1 MKRVLLAT
9 FGALVAATVV
19 CVTIVL
25 PAELGVD
32 PTGIGRALGLTGLA
46 ESPPRAVRQT
56 ATAWRSDVRRFEL
69 APFESAE
76 FKYRLAAGDGLAY
89 AWTASG
95 EVVWDLH
102 AEPEGAAPE
111 VAESFAQGRGAAD
124 GGTYV
129 AAFPGLHG
137 WFWENRGALPVTVDL
152 RASGFPTE
160 AIHYAGGRADP
171 VALAAPW
178 PEAVAGTT
186 GEGRGEPVEVDS
198 GVE

>member
-9 FGALVAATVV
+9 LGALAAATGV
-19 CVTIVL
+19 CVAFVL

-32 PTGIGRALGLTGLA
+32 PTGIGRTLGLTGLA
-46 ESPPRAVRQT
+46 EPPPRAVRQT

-69 APFESAE
+69 SPFESTE

-89 AWTASG
+89 AWSATG
-95 EVVWDLH
+95 EVVFDLH
-102 AEPEGAAPE
+102 AEPDGAAPG
-111 VAESFAQGRGAAD
+111 VAESFAQGRGDAD
-124 GGTYV
+124 RGTYV
-129 AAFPGLHG
+129 AAFAGLHG
-137 WFWENRGALPVTVDL
+137 WFWENRGAVPVTVAL

-171 VALAAPW
+171 VALAAP
-178 PEAVAGTT
+178 PKDVAPTS
-186 GEGRGEPVEVDS
+186 E

>member
-9 FGALVAATVV
+9 FGALVAATAV

-46 ESPPRAVRQT
+46 EPPPRAVQQT
-56 ATAWRSDVRRFEL
+56 ATPWRSDVRRFEL

-89 AWTASG
+89 AWAASG

-171 VALAAPW
+171 LALAAPW
-178 PEAVAGTT
+178 PEGAAA
-186 GEGRGEPVEVDS
+186 PVEVES

>member
-111 VAESFAQGRGAAD
+111 VAESFAQGRGATD
-124 GGTYV
+124 RGTYV

-137 WFWENRGALPVTVDL
+137 WFWENRGARPVTVNL

-160 AIHYAGGRADP
+160 AFHYAGGRADP

-178 PEAVAGTT
+178 PEGVAGTT
-186 GEGRGEPVEVDS
+186 GEGRGAPVAVES